1 MARQAKGI
9 TLPIIY
15 KADMGGLNQATRGL
29 QGFGRVAAQVALA
42 AGAALAGIAVGGIRM
57 ASNLETSFAKIQGLV
72 GVTTDEI
79 DVLRDAAKR
88 LGPEFGASANEAAE
102 ALFFI
107 TSAGLR
113 GNDAIEVLEASLK
126 GAAIGLGEVNTIADL
141 ATSAMNAYG
150 PEVLGAAESVDV
162 LAEAVRL
169 GKLEPAELAGAM
181 GQLLPIASA
190 MGIEFADVGAAM
202 AAMSRTGTDA
212 STAATQL
219 RGIMSAL
226 LRPTAQAERALA
238 GMGTSSAALRESIR
252 ERGLLVTL
260 QDLTEQFDGNEAA
273 IASVFGNVRALSGV
287 LDLFGANAEGTM
299 DILAEM
305 TDGVGV
311 LDEAFEIMED
321 TVGFKAARAFE
332 TLKGIMLEVGDA
344 LLPVVS
350 DLLTDLAPIIEDL
363 AQASAEWVATE
374 LVPFI
379 NNLRDNPRF
388 QTFMEDLSNI
398 IKDLAEPAMDVA
410 SAIAEIAAALAPVLT
425 SALDEALPV
434 VSNLS
439 RTIGNLSRSLA
450 ILFPN
455 LNSTSESV
463 DGVNK
468 SLADWIMNPIW
479 TFIVNRVEMIARV
492 SDDLRKT
499 LEENEAKIRE
509 FWTNIGR
516 VISTALDQ
524 PLESLRGTFSTIGQV
539 FSNAFRTL
547 FGITD
552 SGVRD
557 QERPFRSRGPALT
570 AAATGLITNVLSA
583 FQRVWPSISN
593 WLSGAVAGLPGLVDR
608 IRGAMS
614 SAGSG
619 VMSSLLNGLRAAWG
633 AIINWL
639 RGRAND
645 IRNQFSGVNLRSI
658 GQNIMNSLLG
668 GMQANWSGVWKWVRA
683 RANQIAAEF
692 KKALK
697 IDSPSKVFFGFGE
710 NIMEGLIGGM
720 EKLSPTVDATV
731 SGIVPTVPTTTG
743 SGAGGGVVYNINV
756 TGGMMDPEGVARE
769 VVRVLN
775 NSQRRSGAGAG
786 RLVA

>member
-29 QGFGRVAAQVALA
+29 QGFGRIAAQVALA

-57 ASNLETSFAKIQGLV
+57 ATNLETSFAKIQGLV
-72 GVTTDEI
+72 GLTTDEI

-88 LGPEFGASANEAAE
+88 LGPEFGQSANDAAD

-113 GNDAIEVLEASLK
+113 GNDAIETLEASLK
-126 GAAIGLGEVNTIADL
+126 GAAIGLGDVNTIADL

-150 PEVLGAAESVDV
+150 PEVLNASKAVDV

-181 GQLLPIASA
+181 GQVLPIASA

-212 STAATQL
+212 ASAATQL
-219 RGIMSAL
+219 RGIMTSL
-226 LRPTAQAERALA
+226 LKPTSQAERALA
-238 GMGTSSAALRESIR
+238 DMGTSSEELRQSIR
-252 ERGLLVTL
+252 DRGLLVTL
-260 QDLTEQFDGNEAA
+260 GELVEKFDGNEAA

-299 DILAEM
+299 EILAEM
-305 TDGVGV
+305 TDEVGV
-311 LDEAFEIMED
+311 LDDAFEIMEN

-350 DLLTDLAPIIEDL
+350 DLLTDLAPIIDDL
-363 AQASAEWVATE
+363 AKASAEWVATE

-379 NNLRDNPRF
+379 NDLRDNPRF
-388 QTFMEDLSNI
+388 QTFMEDIAQI
-398 IKDLAEPAMDVA
+398 IGDLAGPAADVA

-425 SALDEALPV
+425 GALDEALPV
-434 VSNLS
+434 VSDLA

-455 LNSTSESV
+455 LDSTSESV

-479 TFIVNRVEMIARV
+479 TFIVNRVQMMARV
-492 SDDLRKT
+492 SDDLRNT
-499 LEENEAKIRE
+499 LEENEQKIRE
-509 FWTNIGR
+509 FWTNMGR
-516 VISTALDQ
+516 VISTALDK
-524 PLESLRGTFSTIGQV
+524 PLESLRGTFQTIGQV

-552 SGVRD
+552 RGVQN
-557 QERPFRSRGPALT
+557 QERPFRGRGPALT
-570 AAATGLITNVLSA
+570 AAATGFITNVLTA
-583 FQRVWPSISN
+583 FQRVWPSITS
-593 WLSGAVAGLPGLVDR
+593 WFSGAVSGLPRIVSG
-608 IRGAMS
+608 IRGAM
-614 SAGSG
+614 GNSG
-619 VMSSLLNGLRAAWG
+619 GNVMSSLLSGLRNAWG
-633 AIINWL
+633 GINNWV
-639 RGRAND
+639 RDRAND
-645 IRNQFSGVNLRSI
+645 IRNVFNGVNLRGI
-658 GQNIMNSLLG
+658 GQGIMSGLLRG
-668 GMQANWSGVWKWVRA
+668 LNDGWADVWKRVREQ
-683 RANQIAAEF
+683 ANQIADAF
-692 KKALK
+692 KRALK
-697 IDSPSKVFFGFGE
+697 IGSPSKVFFEFGE
-710 NIMEGLIGGM
+710 NIMEGLVGGM

-731 SGIVPTVPTTTG
+731 SGIVPSVPSSG
-743 SGAGGGVVYNINV
+743 FSGGRSGATYQINV
-756 TGGMMDPEGVARE
+756 NAGMGTDGAEIGRK
-769 VVRVLN
+769 VV
-775 NSQRRSGAGAG
+775 QAIKDYERRSGKVFAA
-786 RLVA
+786 A